1 MKSMRKYIVVLII
14 TACCKNAVAQ
24 TNTFPTTGNVGIG
37 TTNPGS
43 LPFGGGGLFSV
54 YNPNAASMWLGGN
67 IFSLDGQGTSKD
79 LTFYFRYSNTATIL
93 FDSYLRMQHN
103 SNEVFRFGSSI
114 NTSYSNLI
122 SPFFGNIS
130 PNAGEVVRAEK
141 NNAGY
146 YVADFKNTSTNG
158 YGVRIWNGND
168 ANDAFRI
175 SNAAGTADV
184 ITMFG
189 NGKANFTGNIIV
201 QNNTQIGIDGTYGS
215 GYGVIGFG
223 GNSNGF
229 NRVFGRNN
237 GTDDGLF
244 LASAT
249 GRGVF
254 FRPNGSNVDA
264 MVVAANYNVGIGT
277 TSPTEKLSV
286 NGNIKAKKL
295 IVSQVG
301 WPDYVF
307 SKNYKLRPLTEVDQ
321 FIKTNKHLPDM
332 PSAKEV
338 ENKGLDVGNAQALLL
353 KKIEELT
360 LYVIQLNKEL
370 QEERAINR
378 MQEKVIKRINQ

>member
-1 MKSMRKYIVVLII
+1 MRKFALLIVICLVFVNNNI
-14 TACCKNAVAQ
+14 AQ
-24 TNTFPTTGNVGIG
+24 TNTFPTSGSTGIG
-37 TTNPGS
+37 TTSPSS

-67 IFSLDGQGTSKD
+67 VLSLDGQGTSRD
-79 LTFYFRYSNTATIL
+79 LYFYFRYSNTANIQ

-103 SNEVFRFGSSI
+103 GNEVFRFGSGI

-130 PNAGEVVRAEK
+130 PNAGEVFRADK
-141 NNAGY
+141 SNAGY
-146 YVADFKNTSTNG
+146 YIADFKNTSTSG
-158 YGVRIWNGND
+158 YGIRIWNGND

-175 SNAAGTADV
+175 SNAAGTSDV
-184 ITMFG
+184 IRMFG
-189 NGKANFTGNIIV
+189 NGNANFNGNISV
-201 QNNTQIGIDGTYGS
+201 QNNIIIGTDGTYGS
-215 GYGVIGFG
+215 GYSVIGFG
-223 GNSNGF
+223 GNTNGY

-277 TSPTEKLSV
+277 SSPTEKLSV
-286 NGNIKAKKL
+286 NGNIRAKKL
-295 IVSQVG
+295 IISQTG

-307 SKNYKLRPLTEVDQ
+307 SKSYKLKALSEVDQ
-321 FIKTNKHLPDM
+321 FIKTNNHLPDM

-338 ENKGLDVGNAQALLL
+338 ENKGLDVGKAQVLLL
-353 KKIEELT
+353 KKIEEMT
-360 LYVIQLNKEL
+360 LYIIDL
-370 QEERAINR
+370 ERR
-378 MQEKVIKRINQ
+378 MAAMEQKQKTKPNSKN